1 MLAASATS
9 KGIQGRHVL
18 LAMVVFFGV
27 VFAVNGVFLYSALST
42 YTGVVAQAP
51 YRKGLQYNQRIGDAE
66 KQDALGWREEV
77 RVERHGLTLRL
88 FERDGRPVTGLK
100 VAGFIG
106 RPSTNQQDIRVALRE
121 ASAGIYSAQLEALQA
136 GSWIVNLEA
145 WLSAAGKDEVTYRT
159 RKRIWLKP

>member
-1 MLAASATS
+1 MPAAS

-18 LAMVVFFGV
+18 LAMVVFFGI
-27 VFAVNGVFLYSALST
+27 VFAVNGIFLYSALST
-42 YTGVVAQAP
+42 YTGVVAQEP
-51 YRKGLQYNQRIGDAE
+51 YRKGLQYNQRIGEGA
-66 KQDALGWREEV
+66 KQDALGWREDV
-77 RVERHGLTLRL
+77 RVDRQGVTLRL
-88 FERDGRPVTGLK
+88 VDRDGQPVTGLK

-121 ASAGIYSAQLEALQA
+121 ANAGIYSVQLETLQA

-145 WLSAAGKDEVTYRT
+145 SPFVADKDEVTYRT